1 MTKNDMITLIKVND
15 QIYKIYDGLDDVFG
29 IGPFS
34 NSSFHELTDMILEYT
49 HTTGNDNEEMWHVL
63 TDYNIPVEE
72 RYNKMG
78 FDFPDVPR

>member
-1 MTKNDMITLIKVND
+1 MYTQPVLGSSCAAAPRQKTDSRVME
-15 QIYKIYDGLDDVFG
+15 FG

-49 HTTGNDNEEMWHVL
+49 HTTGNENEEMWHVL